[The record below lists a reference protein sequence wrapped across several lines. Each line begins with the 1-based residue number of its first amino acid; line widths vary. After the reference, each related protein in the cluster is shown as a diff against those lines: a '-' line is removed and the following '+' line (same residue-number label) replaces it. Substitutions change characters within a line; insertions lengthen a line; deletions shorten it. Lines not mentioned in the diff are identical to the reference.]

1 MAYRALTQNEEKMK
15 TLYDLKVG
23 DLILEKYRYDTVI
36 SKITAI
42 TPTQIVVGRCRY
54 RKKDGRLVGNS
65 DSWFVRK
72 IEIPTEDDIR
82 KIKEK
87 RIVHKVLTR
96 MRNTDTITYDQAV
109 AISKIL
115 GIDE

>member
-1 MAYRALTQNEEKMK
+1 MAYRALTQKEEEMK

-23 DLILEKYRYDTVI
+23 DLVLEKYRYDTVI

-42 TPTQIVVGRCRY
+42 TPTQIVVSGSRY
-54 RKKDGRLVGNS
+54 RKKDGLLVGYSN
-65 DSWFVRK
+65 SWFVRK

-82 KIKEK
+82 MIKEK